1 MHLISINLHTS
12 SHDWQLPQQK
22 ILLGVDGGVIDING
36 PSACQAIA

>member
-22 ILLGVDGGVIDING
+22 LLFSVDGEDN
-36 PSACQAIA
+36 